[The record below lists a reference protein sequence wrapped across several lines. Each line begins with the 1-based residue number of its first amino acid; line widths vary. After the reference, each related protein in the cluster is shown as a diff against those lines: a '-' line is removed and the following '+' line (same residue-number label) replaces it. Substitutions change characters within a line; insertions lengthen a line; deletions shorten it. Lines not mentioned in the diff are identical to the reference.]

1 MEAVAPLLNL
11 VTLNLQ
17 NNSITEI
24 DGELQLAVDNHLPKV
39 PYVNCTPSLTLSP
52 DVAGYIWHETFIL

>member
-24 DGELQLAVDNHLPKV
+24 DGELKLAVGNHLTKV
-39 PYVNCTPSLTLSP
+39 PYGNCTPSLTLSP
-52 DVAGYIWHETFIL
+52 M

>member
-1 MEAVAPLLNL
+1 MEAVASLVNL

-24 DGELQLAVDNHLPKV
+24 DGEMTNMAAVPL
-39 PYVNCTPSLTLSP
+39 
-52 DVAGYIWHETFIL
+52 